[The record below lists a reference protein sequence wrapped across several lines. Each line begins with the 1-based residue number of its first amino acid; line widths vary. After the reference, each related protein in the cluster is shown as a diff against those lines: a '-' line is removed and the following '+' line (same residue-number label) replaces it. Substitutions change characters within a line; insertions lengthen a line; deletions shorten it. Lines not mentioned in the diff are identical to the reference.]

1 MHRLIPVLLLCLAAS
16 AEAGVYKWTDA
27 NGKVHYSDQPPPA
40 AEVQKVPIRKP
51 EGITAPEVPDERSTA
66 NRKNKPDDEAIARE
80 RARTCEMLRAEQVRL
95 ENSPSGNAL
104 RNGDE
109 RAKRA
114 ASIDQNARALKEN
127 GCDAGAGAS
136 R

>member
-1 MHRLIPVLLLCLAAS
+1 MRRIIQALLLCVAAS

-40 AEVQKVPIRKP
+40 AEAQKVPIRKP
-51 EGITAPEVPDERSTA
+51 EGITAPEVPEEHTSTT
-66 NRKNKPDDEAIARE
+66 RKTKPDDEAIARE
-80 RARTCEMLRAEQVRL
+80 RARTCEMLRAEQTRL

-104 RNGDE
+104 RNGNE

-114 ASIDQNARALKEN
+114 ANIEQNARALKEN
-127 GCDAGAGAS
+127 GC
-136 R
+136 